1 MYCERCGTKLE
12 DNARFCPN
20 CGSSVDAENIPKG
33 NIDHSKEKDNSN
45 KERESDIFEWEAPS
59 VPDNQPSPGSKGGNK
74 TTWIVSIAVTVAIVL
89 ATGGLIWYL
98 LKPDSV
104 PNDDVVVNPVKSA
117 MKETSDGSGE
127 SEKTEN
133 QESDSV
139 EITEK
144 SEETKEETDGSP
156 ETENVE
162 IKIEGAANTD
172 KITQDPV
179 QQTAASGEE
188 KLPVAQSSEN
198 VQNTEQPSEENHP
211 EPAPASVSENAAA
224 SAVLYEGT
232 PDVSLLKEV
241 SVISANATSTIS
253 QTKTNNNAMLLF
265 DKKDDTSWQEGVSGY
280 GINESVS
287 FSFDSFHK
295 VKYIAFK
302 LGNWKNDKYYY
313 GNAKPKTI
321 NLVFGDY
328 SGEVTFTGERKVEW
342 VEVSPSV
349 NADSMRLE
357 LKDVYPGTSWEDTC
371 ISEVTVYAE

>member
-1 MYCERCGTKLE
+1 MYCEKCGTKLE

-20 CGSSVDAENIPKG
+20 CGSPVGSENIPKG
-33 NIDHSKEKDNSN
+33 NEEDNIN
-45 KERESDIFEWEAPS
+45 QEREQDIFEWEAPF
-59 VPDNQPSPGSKGGNK
+59 VPDNQPSQGGKGGNK
-74 TTWIVSIAVTVAIVL
+74 TTWIVSIAVTIAIILV
-89 ATGGLIWYL
+89 TGGLIWYL
-98 LKPDSV
+98 LKPDSA
-104 PNDDVVVNPVKSA
+104 PKDDVVVNPVKTA
-117 MKETSDGSGE
+117 MKETSEGSGE
-127 SEKTEN
+127 SEETED
-133 QESDSV
+133 QESNSI

-144 SEETKEETDGSP
+144 SEETKTDESS

-162 IKIEGAANTD
+162 IKIGGAANTD
-172 KITQDPV
+172 KKTQDSAQEAAP
-179 QQTAASGEE
+179 ASGEE
-188 KLPVAQSSEN
+188 KFSPDQGSEKI
-198 VQNTEQPSEENHP
+198 QNTEQQAAENHP
-211 EPAPASVSENAAA
+211 EPAPASVSEEATA

-287 FSFDSFHK
+287 FSFDDLHK

-328 SGEVTFTGERKVEW
+328 SGQVTFTGERKVEW

>member
-1 MYCERCGTKLE
+1 MYCEKCGTKLE

-20 CGSSVDAENIPKG
+20 CGSPVGSENIPKG
-33 NIDHSKEKDNSN
+33 NEEDNIN
-45 KERESDIFEWEAPS
+45 QEREQDIFKWEAPF
-59 VPDNQPSPGSKGGNK
+59 VPDNQPSQGGKGGNK
-74 TTWIVSIAVTVAIVL
+74 TTWIVSIAVTIAIILV
-89 ATGGLIWYL
+89 TGGLIWYL
-98 LKPDSV
+98 LKPDSA
-104 PNDDVVVNPVKSA
+104 PKDDVVVNPVKTA
-117 MKETSDGSGE
+117 MKETSEGSGE
-127 SEKTEN
+127 SEETED
-133 QESDSV
+133 QESNSI

-144 SEETKEETDGSP
+144 SEETKPDESS

-162 IKIEGAANTD
+162 IKIGGAANTD
-172 KITQDPV
+172 KKTQDSAQEAAP
-179 QQTAASGEE
+179 ASGEE
-188 KLPVAQSSEN
+188 KLSPDQGSEKI
-198 VQNTEQPSEENHP
+198 QNTEQQATENHP
-211 EPAPASVSENAAA
+211 EPAPASVSEEATA

-232 PDVSLLKEV
+232 PDVSFVKRGFCYFCKCYQPFLRQNKQQCHV
-241 SVISANATSTIS
+241 KI
-253 QTKTNNNAMLLF
+253 KR
-265 DKKDDTSWQEGVSGY
+265 KDDTSWQEGVSGY

-287 FSFDSFHK
+287 FSFDDLHK

-328 SGEVTFTGERKVEW
+328 SGQVTFTGERKVEW

>member
-1 MYCERCGTKLE
+1 MYCEKCGTKLE

-20 CGSSVDAENIPKG
+20 CGSPAGAENIPKG
-33 NIDHSKEKDNSN
+33 NIDYSKEKDNSN
-45 KERESDIFEWEAPS
+45 TEREQDIFEWEAPS
-59 VPDNQPSPGSKGGNK
+59 VPDNQPSPGRKGGNK
-74 TTWIVSIAVTVAIVL
+74 TTWIVSIGVTIAIILV
-89 ATGGLIWYL
+89 TGGLIWYL
-98 LKPDSV
+98 LKPDSA
-104 PNDDVVVNPVKSA
+104 PKDDVVVNPVKSA
-117 MKETSDGSGE
+117 MKENSESSGE
-127 SEKTEN
+127 SEETED
-133 QESDSV
+133 QESDSA

-144 SEETKEETDGSP
+144 SEETKTDESS

-162 IKIEGAANTD
+162 IKIGGAVNTD
-172 KITQDPV
+172 KKTQASAQKAAP
-179 QQTAASGEE
+179 ASGEE
-188 KLPVAQSSEN
+188 KLSPDQGSEEI
-198 VQNTEQPSEENHP
+198 QNTEQQTAENHP
-211 EPAPASVSENAAA
+211 EPAPASVSEEATA

-265 DKKDDTSWQEGVSGY
+265 DKKDDTSWQEGVAGY

-287 FSFDSFHK
+287 FSFDGIHK

-313 GNAKPKTI
+313 GNAKPKTV

-328 SGEVTFTGERKVEW
+328 SGQVTFTGERKVEW

>member
-1 MYCERCGTKLE
+1 M
-12 DNARFCPN
+12 
-20 CGSSVDAENIPKG
+20 
-33 NIDHSKEKDNSN
+33 
-45 KERESDIFEWEAPS
+45 
-59 VPDNQPSPGSKGGNK
+59 
-74 TTWIVSIAVTVAIVL
+74 
-89 ATGGLIWYL
+89 
-98 LKPDSV
+98 
-104 PNDDVVVNPVKSA
+104 
-117 MKETSDGSGE
+117 
-127 SEKTEN
+127 
-133 QESDSV
+133 
-139 EITEK
+139 
-144 SEETKEETDGSP
+144 
-156 ETENVE
+156 
-162 IKIEGAANTD
+162 
-172 KITQDPV
+172 
-179 QQTAASGEE
+179 
-188 KLPVAQSSEN
+188 
-198 VQNTEQPSEENHP
+198 
-211 EPAPASVSENAAA
+211 
-224 SAVLYEGT
+224 LYEGT

-287 FSFDSFHK
+287 FSFDSLHK

-328 SGEVTFTGERKVEW
+328 SGQVTFTGERKVEW

>member
-12 DNARFCPN
+12 DDARFCPN

-45 KERESDIFEWEAPS
+45 KEREPDIFEWEAPS

-162 IKIEGAANTD
+162 IKIE
-172 KITQDPV
+172 
-179 QQTAASGEE
+179 
-188 KLPVAQSSEN
+188 
-198 VQNTEQPSEENHP
+198 
-211 EPAPASVSENAAA
+211 
-224 SAVLYEGT
+224 
-232 PDVSLLKEV
+232 
-241 SVISANATSTIS
+241 
-253 QTKTNNNAMLLF
+253 
-265 DKKDDTSWQEGVSGY
+265 
-280 GINESVS
+280 
-287 FSFDSFHK
+287 
-295 VKYIAFK
+295 
-302 LGNWKNDKYYY
+302 
-313 GNAKPKTI
+313 
-321 NLVFGDY
+321 
-328 SGEVTFTGERKVEW
+328 
-342 VEVSPSV
+342 
-349 NADSMRLE
+349 
-357 LKDVYPGTSWEDTC
+357 
-371 ISEVTVYAE
+371 

>member
-133 QESDSV
+133 WESDSV

-172 KITQDPV
+172 KKTQDPV

-188 KLPVAQSSEN
+188 KLSPDQGSEKI
-198 VQNTEQPSEENHP
+198 QNTEQPSGENHP

-265 DKKDDTSWQEGVSGY
+265 DKKDDTSWQEGVAGY

-287 FSFDSFHK
+287 FSFDGLHK

-328 SGEVTFTGERKVEW
+328 SGQVTFTGERKVEW

-371 ISEVTVYAE
+371 ISEITVYAE

>member
-133 QESDSV
+133 WESDSV

-172 KITQDPV
+172 KKTQDPV

-188 KLPVAQSSEN
+188 KLSPDQGSEKI
-198 VQNTEQPSEENHP
+198 QNTEQPSGENHP

-265 DKKDDTSWQEGVSGY
+265 DKKDDTSWQEGVAGY

-287 FSFDSFHK
+287 FSFDGLHK

-328 SGEVTFTGERKVEW
+328 SGQVTFTGERKVEW